1 MGKATKPEMILVRV
15 TSPNIEEEEEAHVVS
30 EFQYPLHHR
39 LFALLFAETNWFPAT
54 QSPPPSFQGHFTYD
68 VLNIFWLFAT
78 YPACLHIHTTSQ
90 FFLDP
95 RWTLSMY
102 LPPFQGS

>member
-1 MGKATKPEMILVRV
+1 MGKATKPEMIIVRV

-54 QSPPPSFQGHFTYD
+54 QSPPPLTSGTF
-68 VLNIFWLFAT
+68 
-78 YPACLHIHTTSQ
+78 HI
-90 FFLDP
+90 
-95 RWTLSMY
+95 
-102 LPPFQGS
+102 